1 MLRIFLICALTIG
14 TAAAEAA
21 IPKGATEVE
30 PGVFKHKDASGKSYV
45 YRKTPFGVIKSLEGA
60 TPSEKQGD
68 KRVEAAASVPPK
80 SDNATAQAT
89 PFGDL
94 KKQTHAEIRVVEK
107 GDTLEFE
114 RTSPFGGIRWKNKK
128 DQLTPEEREAW
139 QRVRSG
145 AATASQT
152 AGSQAQ

>member
-1 MLRIFLICALTIG
+1 MLRILLICALAIG

-30 PGVFKHKDASGKSYV
+30 PGVFKHKDASGKSYT
-45 YRKTPFGVIKSLEGA
+45 YRKTPFGVIKSVDGVTADKPAEA
-60 TPSEKQGD
+60 TP
-68 KRVEAAASVPPK
+68 AAPAKTTGAVSTP
-80 SDNATAQAT
+80 QAT
-89 PFGDL
+89 PFGDI
-94 KKQTHAEIRVVEK
+94 KKQTQAQIKVVDK

-139 QRVRSG
+139 ERTLSG
-145 AATASQT
+145 ATTGPQAPGSQT
-152 AGSQAQ
+152 K